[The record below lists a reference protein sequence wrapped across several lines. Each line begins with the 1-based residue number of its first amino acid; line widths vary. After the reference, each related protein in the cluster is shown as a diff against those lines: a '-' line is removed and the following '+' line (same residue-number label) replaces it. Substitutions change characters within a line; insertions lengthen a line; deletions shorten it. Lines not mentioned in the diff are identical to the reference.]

1 MARLYISKQEPKCL
15 QHAGRLRAPFVP
27 ALSAPG
33 DARHFN
39 MYTESVDE
47 GDGGAALPGA
57 SATACDEVFRDFA
70 VTRLITEDALRH
82 FQRMSQANG

>member
-1 MARLYISKQEPKCL
+1 M
-15 QHAGRLRAPFVP
+15 P

-47 GDGGAALPGA
+47 GDGEAVLPGA
-57 SATACDEVFRDFA
+57 SATLCDEAFRDFA

>member
-1 MARLYISKQEPKCL
+1 MIL
-15 QHAGRLRAPFVP
+15 QHVGRLQAPFVP
-27 ALSAPG
+27 TLSAPG

-47 GDGGAALPGA
+47 GDRGAALPGA
-57 SATACDEVFRDFA
+57 SASACDEAFRDFA

-82 FQRMSQANG
+82 YQRMSQVNG